1 MLLVWEKYTD
11 YMAESAKLEGENFKV
26 GVGNPRAPHP
36 LYETL
41 IIYMYMH
48 IIKISTFTEISLSFP
63 RPLHIHSQILNVYL
77 DLYVRGELTLMHV
90 CSFLSLQPTALLFYI
105 AGPSYLSL

>member
-48 IIKISTFTEISLSFP
+48 IVKISTFTEISLS
-63 RPLHIHSQILNVYL
+63 
-77 DLYVRGELTLMHV
+77 
-90 CSFLSLQPTALLFYI
+90 LSLDHYI
-105 AGPSYLSL
+105 YTHKF